1 MTFSGVPNNLS
12 SATILNNGFMPE
24 LNVSDFQT
32 RYQVPSELLEPLV
45 LEQLATAV
53 VEIND
58 QLSLWQSE
66 KMADGH
72 TALTDINA
80 DSIGEKSV
88 LVWLYERAVFALA
101 KAWMISPS
109 AAIGRRDIADQ
120 AVTDSERYYNSLLTS
135 SEQALRKIQGRGH
148 ISAELL

>member
-24 LNVSDFQT
+24 LSVSDFQT
-32 RYQVPSELLEPLV
+32 RYQVPSEALEPLV
-45 LEQLATAV
+45 LEQLVMAV

-66 KMADGH
+66 KMAKGYL
-72 TALTDINA
+72 ALIEIEA
-80 DSIGEKSV
+80 DTVGEKSV
-88 LVWLYERAVFALA
+88 LVWLYERAVFGLA

-109 AAIGRRDIADQ
+109 ASIGRRDIADQ
-120 AVTDSERYYNSLLTS
+120 AVTDSQRYYDSLLVS
-135 SEQALRKIQGRGH
+135 SEQAMRKIQGRGH